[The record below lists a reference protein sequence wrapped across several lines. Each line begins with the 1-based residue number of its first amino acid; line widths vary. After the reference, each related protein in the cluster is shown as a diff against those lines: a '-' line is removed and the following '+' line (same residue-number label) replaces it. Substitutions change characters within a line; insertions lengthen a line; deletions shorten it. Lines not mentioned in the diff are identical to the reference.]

1 MDMAVEEVVEQT
13 DEEVL
18 NDDETPEVKEVVVDE
33 DEDKIDEDEDKTED
47 KTDEDK
53 PFPFERPLIKEI
65 KAEYPDIFKKFPTI
79 RDSLFQ
85 EIEYRKIFPNLD
97 DAKEAV
103 EDNIA
108 FNGLRDSVLSGDPK
122 PLLNAIDETDNKGLV
137 KFAHSFLPALREKS
151 AKTYSE
157 VITPLFENFVRQLGN
172 SRDENDRNAALV
184 AARFLFGSDGDAI
197 VEGKKTL
204 SRVVEETEEE
214 KAVKAERNKIADE
227 QYKGFHNTVVNEM
240 HSGLD
245 KIITRGLD
253 PDGTMTDAAKRM
265 LVKEIKEE
273 VGRVLQAD
281 ANHLKIMDSHW
292 LRSKRKGFNA
302 ASKDMIVSAYLS
314 RAKQVVGPIRDKAR
328 NEFLGVRKKTSEETT
343 KKIVSAPKSVVNG
356 KAASGERKPQVTA
369 PRKIDW
375 RKTSD
380 LDVLNDNITER

>member
-1 MDMAVEEVVEQT
+1 MPEDILTDDEVLAIDEE
-13 DEEVL
+13 DEEVGAVVEDEE
-18 NDDETPEVKEVVVDE
+18 DDEELETKEV
-33 DEDKIDEDEDKTED
+33 
-47 KTDEDK
+47 DEDK
-53 PFPFERPLIKEI
+53 PFPFERPLIKDI
-65 KAEYPDIFKKFPTI
+65 KTKYPELFKDFPTV

-85 EIEYRKIFPNLD
+85 ETEYRKIFPSLD

-122 PLLNAIDETDNKGLV
+122 PLINAIDETDTKGLT
-137 KFAHSFLPALREKS
+137 KFAHSFLPALRDKS
-151 AKTYSE
+151 AKMYGE

-204 SRVVEETEEE
+204 ARVIEESEDE
-214 KAVKAERNKIADE
+214 KKLNAERNKIADD
-227 QYKGFHNTVVNEM
+227 QYKSFHGQVVGELD
-240 HSGLD
+240 SGIT
-245 KIITRGLD
+245 KIISRGLD

-265 LVKEIKEE
+265 LIKEIKEE
-273 VGRVLQAD
+273 VGRVLQSD
-281 ANHLKIMDSHW
+281 ANHIKIMDSHW

-302 ASKDMIVSAYLS
+302 ASKDTIVSAYLS
-314 RAKQVVGPIRDKAR
+314 RAKSVVGPIRDKAR
-328 NEFLGVRKKTSEETT
+328 NEFLGVRKKTSEKTSE
-343 KKIVSAPKSVVNG
+343 KIVTGQKPIVSGKSGND
-356 KAASGERKPQVTA
+356 RQVTKVTS

-380 LDVLNDNITER
+380 DDILNDRITERG